1 MKTRVIIVD
10 DQAISR
16 QLFEMYVRSSDRYE
30 LVSSVRSA
38 GLVDIYLL
46 KHRADLIIMDIM
58 MNDGSDGLEAAEKVK
73 KDYPDIKIV
82 AVTSMPESSWLK
94 RAREIGVESFWYK
107 ETDETALLDVMDRT
121 MNGESVYPDSPPA
134 VRLGNADSTCF
145 TERELEALRII
156 TTGASNAEVAA
167 KLGISE
173 NTVKSYVRSMLDKT
187 GCRSRTELAIKAR
200 VLGFAIGRE

>member
-58 MNDGSDGLEAAEKVK
+58 MNDGSDGLEAAEKVN

-82 AVTSMPESSWLK
+82 AVTSMPESSV
-94 RAREIGVESFWYK
+94 RRE
-107 ETDETALLDVMDRT
+107 DC
-121 MNGESVYPDSPPA
+121 PP
-134 VRLGNADSTCF
+134 
-145 TERELEALRII
+145 
-156 TTGASNAEVAA
+156 
-167 KLGISE
+167 
-173 NTVKSYVRSMLDKT
+173 
-187 GCRSRTELAIKAR
+187 
-200 VLGFAIGRE
+200 